1 MIPKPLTKAYNACK
15 PGENNVL
22 FCEDANLKDV
32 ISKSNAKKTML
43 TEWFEANRMYED
55 ANELTYVQFP
65 TYKVGLACRW
75 VLLD

>member
-1 MIPKPLTKAYNACK
+1 
-15 PGENNVL
+15 
-22 FCEDANLKDV
+22 
-32 ISKSNAKKTML
+32 ML
-43 TEWFEANRMYED
+43 TEWFEAANRMYED